1 MAYLDGLI
9 AVWEDVRN
17 SFLDSMPRATVE
29 LWFGNMKML
38 AFKDDV
44 LTFSIDSAFKY
55 DIINQKFL
63 SKIED
68 GFEERLGFRVKV
80 EIICEEENA
89 KSDADKK
96 RLEDAARDIEEDEE
110 DDPVLDYSAGG
121 TGFHY
126 DGEDEPGEII
136 MPDPIM
142 PSPEMGD
149 GFEAELFRARREAMD
164 NETPEEREA
173 RIEKMKNE
181 RHQAM
186 IKRFREEADAEQ
198 RRNAEQKPGIGA
210 WGSTLPP
217 YNFEYTFDNF
227 IVGSSNKFA
236 HAACTAV
243 AANPA
248 MNYNPLFIYGPS
260 GLGKTHLLYAITN
273 EIKKKKPAAK
283 IIYIKGEDF
292 TTQFIEAL
300 AAQMTN
306 EFRNKYRSCDVL
318 LIDDIQFIAGKTSTQ
333 EEFFHTFNALYEE
346 HKQIIL
352 TSDRPPRDMKTLE
365 DRLKTRFEW
374 GLLADIQPPDLELRV
389 AIIKKKAEQVG
400 VTIPEEV
407 LTYLAEN
414 LRSNIRQIEGAM
426 KKLGALA
433 FLSGQKITMEVARGC
448 IADLLGG
455 EEPVSVTVDKI
466 FATVYKKYGISKED
480 LIGKSRSRE
489 IAQARHVTIY
499 LIRKIT
505 EMSLPNIGKIFNRDH
520 TTVLSSWDIIEK
532 KLKTD
537 AMLTIDINEM
547 TKEVTGAAE

>member
-17 SFLDSMPRATVE
+17 SFLDSMPRSTVE

-80 EIICEEENA
+80 EIICEEE
-89 KSDADKK
+89 KERSDADKK
-96 RLEDAARDIEEDEE
+96 RLEDAARDIEEDEKDSFFDFSE
-110 DDPVLDYSAGG
+110 GG

-126 DGEDEPGEII
+126 EGEDEPGEIV

-142 PSPEMGD
+142 PLPDMGD
-149 GFEAELFRARREAMD
+149 GFEAELFRTRQQELA
-164 NETPEEREA
+164 NETPTEKEA
-173 RIEKMKNE
+173 RLEKIKDE
-181 RHQAM
+181 RHQVI
-186 IKRFREEADAEQ
+186 IKRIRDEIDEEKRIAGGE
-198 RRNAEQKPGIGA
+198 KPGMGA

-260 GLGKTHLLYAITN
+260 GLGKTHLLYAITH
-273 EIKKKKPAAK
+273 EIKRKKPAAK

-400 VTIPEEV
+400 IIIPEEV

-480 LIGKSRSRE
+480 LTGKSRSRE

-520 TTVLSSWDIIEK
+520 TTALASWETIEK

-537 AMLTIDINEM
+537 AMLTLDINEM
-547 TKEVTGAAE
+547 TKEVTGSAE